1 MALDA
6 GLFAQMGAKP
16 KSYGDY
22 RQEIDQQN
30 NNALVQSLNAL
41 KLQQEQQGVQD
52 DQALRAA
59 ARSFGADTGANYNA
73 LMQQGLPGQ
82 AQKYQTGILA
92 NQKTQAEIGKDAAST
107 TKTKIESA
115 KALLDQGTQILQ
127 SANSPQAAM
136 QMAQQSAQVNGVWNQ
151 QSIQGMFGD
160 MPQDQAGFEA
170 WKQKQLVQ
178 GMEIGKKLELAQKAQ
193 AEARQG
199 ANEMMIPDGK
209 GGYKVNEPLV
219 GAKSRVAQ
227 SGAMN
232 VTMGSPV
239 AVQLPDGSTA
249 MVQPGNRP
257 GVAPQLMTIPG
268 TTQPLRPAKDP
279 NADKP
284 LNDSQAKALLF
295 GSRMQE
301 AEKVLTGLEGKYSP
315 SAINAK
321 SAAESTPLIGGLAGM
336 AGNAMLSDAGQQAEQ
351 AQRDFINAVLRRES
365 GAAISAGEF
374 ENARKQYFPQPEDK
388 PGNLAQKR
396 ANRQLAIKGLLQ
408 EVPASQ
414 RGVLSSPSATAAAS
428 AAHPADIEDLLKKY
442 GK

>member
-6 GLFAQMGAKP
+6 GLFAQMGTRP

-22 RQEIDQQN
+22 RQEIDAQN
-30 NNALVQSLNAL
+30 ANALALKANGLQYQNAL
-41 KLQQEQQGVQD
+41 QAQQD
-52 DQALRAA
+52 DQLMRQTAKG
-59 ARSFGADTGANYNA
+59 FGADQGANYNA
-73 LMQQGLPGQ
+73 LLQAGLPKQ
-82 AQKYQTGILA
+82 AAGYQADALKAQETRADIGKKTADTSKTGIETAVAKLGFG
-92 NQKTQAEIGKDAAST
+92 QKVLQTAS
-107 TKTKIESA
+107 
-115 KALLDQGTQILQ
+115 
-127 SANSPQAAM
+127 SPQQVAQMMFLGVKNGTFTQDEAAQFM
-136 QMAQQSAQVNGVWNQ
+136 
-151 QSIQGMFGD
+151 GD
-160 MPQDQAGFEA
+160 MPSDPGQFQQWQQQQAM
-170 WKQKQLVQ
+170 Q
-178 GMEIGKKLELAQKAQ
+178 GMELSKRMELAQKAT
-193 AEARQG
+193 AERRQS
-199 ANEMMIPDGK
+199 ANEMMIPDGQ
-209 GGYKVNEPLV
+209 GGFKVNEPLV

-315 SAINAK
+315 GAINAK
-321 SAAESTPLIGGLAGM
+321 SAAENTPFVGGLAGM

-365 GAAISAGEF
+365 GAAISASEF

-414 RGVLSSPSATAAAS
+414 RSVLSTPGAAPAAS

>member
-1 MALDA
+1 LKAQETRADIGKKTADTSKTGIETAVAKLGFGQKVLQTA
-6 GLFAQMGAKP
+6 SSPQQVAQMMF
-16 KSYGDY
+16 
-22 RQEIDQQN
+22 
-30 NNALVQSLNAL
+30 L
-41 KLQQEQQGVQD
+41 GVKNGTFTQD
-52 DQALRAA
+52 EAA
-59 ARSFGADTGANYNA
+59 QF
-73 LMQQGLPGQ
+73 M
-82 AQKYQTGILA
+82 
-92 NQKTQAEIGKDAAST
+92 
-107 TKTKIESA
+107 
-115 KALLDQGTQILQ
+115 
-127 SANSPQAAM
+127 
-136 QMAQQSAQVNGVWNQ
+136 
-151 QSIQGMFGD
+151 GD
-160 MPQDQAGFEA
+160 MPSDPGQFQQWQQQQAM
-170 WKQKQLVQ
+170 Q
-178 GMEIGKKLELAQKAQ
+178 GMELSKRMELAQKAT
-193 AEARQG
+193 AERRQS
-199 ANEMMIPDGK
+199 ANEMMIPDGQ
-209 GGYKVNEPLV
+209 GGFKVNEPLV

-315 SAINAK
+315 GAINAK
-321 SAAESTPLIGGLAGM
+321 SAAENTPFVGGLAGM

-365 GAAISAGEF
+365 GAAISASEF

-414 RGVLSSPSATAAAS
+414 RSVLSTPGAAPAAS